1 MASEVTKRPEFTH
14 QKERHGLVGPF
25 SGRQL
30 ATLLVAVVVVAGVLF
45 VATRPLG
52 STQPLGPNDPR
63 ATPYI
68 LGPAPAQGLRPG
80 EIAPE
85 FALVRSDGT
94 VFQLA
99 DLDGQPVRLADLR
112 GKAVWIN
119 FWASWCPPCQSETPV
134 LRDLAERYK
143 DRGLV
148 VVGVSVQETNNDDV
162 RAYAERYQLGYT
174 VAPDFSGDIFR
185 LYRLYALPTQFFVG
199 PEGGIRSVVL
209 GAMNDASATA
219 QIEAILPR
227 ASGSPTQP
235 AASPSPSP

>member
-1 MASEVTKRPEFTH
+1 MTNRPGFTH

-30 ATLLVAVVVVAGVLF
+30 ALLAISVVVVALALF
-45 VATRPLG
+45 LATRPLG
-52 STQPLGPNDPR
+52 STQPIGPNDPR

-80 EIAPE
+80 DLAPD
-85 FALVRSDGT
+85 FAVKRPDGT
-94 VFQLA
+94 VFQLL
-99 DLDGQPVRLADLR
+99 DLDGQPVRINDLR

-134 LRDLAERYK
+134 IRDLAARYA

-148 VVGVSVQETNNDDV
+148 VLGVSVQETNYDDV

-174 VAPDFSGDIFR
+174 IAPDLSGDIFR
-185 LYRLYALPTQFFVG
+185 LYRLYGLPTQFFVG
-199 PEGGIRSVVL
+199 PEGTIRSVIL
-209 GAMNDASATA
+209 APLNEAAATA

-227 ASGSPTQP
+227 ASASSALPATSSPRP
-235 AASPSPSP
+235 

>member
-1 MASEVTKRPEFTH
+1 MTERPGFTH
-14 QKERHGLVGPF
+14 RKERHGLVGPF

-30 ATLLVAVVVVAGVLF
+30 ATLAILVVAVAIGLF
-45 VATRPLG
+45 IATRPLG
-52 STQPLGPNDPR
+52 STQPPGPNDPR

-68 LGPAPAQGLRPG
+68 LGPAPSEGLRPG
-80 EIAPE
+80 QLAPE
-85 FALVRSDGT
+85 FSVSRGDGT
-94 VFQLA
+94 TFQLT
-99 DLDGQPVRLADLR
+99 DLDGRPVRLADLQ

-134 LRDLAERYK
+134 LRDIAERYK

-162 RAYAERYQLGYT
+162 RAYAQRYQLGYT

-199 PEGGIRSVVL
+199 PDGGIRSVIL
-209 GAMNDASATA
+209 GAMNETSAAA
-219 QIEAILPR
+219 QVEAILLAPVGSSSP
-227 ASGSPTQP
+227 SGS
-235 AASPSPSP
+235 ASSSP